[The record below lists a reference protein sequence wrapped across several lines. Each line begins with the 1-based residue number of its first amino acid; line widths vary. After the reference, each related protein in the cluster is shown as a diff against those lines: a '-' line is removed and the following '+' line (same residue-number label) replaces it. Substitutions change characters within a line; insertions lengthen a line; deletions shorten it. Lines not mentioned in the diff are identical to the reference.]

1 MYTQLVF
8 YKDLQETFSHCEALH
23 CMHCMCHCM
32 WHCMFFTVYFTR
44 YIQALWY
51 IHCNKIFFTY
61 SVHSVKNH
69 SVYIQ
74 GFAYSVTSTVAL
86 CCFSQGFH
94 KNVYKPCVTL
104 FLSIYIVVECY
115 TQKMQLLLLCVLLC
129 ASSVIIYLFY

>member
-23 CMHCMCHCM
+23 CM
-32 WHCMFFTVYFTR
+32 HCMFFTVYFTR

-61 SVHSVKNH
+61 SAEGVKNH

-74 GFAYSVTSTVAL
+74 GFAYTVTSTVAL
-86 CCFSQGFH
+86 CCFSQGFYKTFH
-94 KNVYKPCVTL
+94 KPCVTL

-129 ASSVIIYLFY
+129 VSNVIMYLFY